1 MKGKVLKSTGS
12 WYMVETEDG
21 QLLDCRLK
29 GKFRLDDLDTTNP
42 VSVGDEVMVSD
53 QEDIDAN
60 VITEVLPRQNYIVR
74 QSPKQSA
81 QRHIIASNID
91 QALLIVTVA
100 KPRTSSGFIDRF
112 LVTAE
117 AYDIPTHIA
126 FNKQDALTEKEQ
138 KKQQSIASIYED
150 IGYHVYYTSVPQEQN
165 ISMIHELLKG
175 STTLLSGHS
184 GVGKSTIINSIYPDL
199 NLRTK
204 EISKKVKKGMHTTT
218 FVEMHALPDDAYII
232 DTPGIKEFGLTDMEA
247 AEVSGYFPEMRERLD
262 NCQFND
268 CLHMNEPGCAV
279 KEAVENDS
287 ISEERYHNYLSIVE
301 NLLEEEK
308 Y

>member
-12 WYMVETEDG
+12 WYTVETDDG
-21 QLLDCRLK
+21 LLLDCRLK
-29 GKFRLDDLDTTNP
+29 GKFRLSDIDTTNP
-42 VSVGDEVMVSD
+42 VSVGDDVIVSD
-53 QEDIDAN
+53 EEDVDAN
-60 VITEVLPRQNYIVR
+60 VITEVLPRQNYIIR

-81 QRHIIASNID
+81 QRHIIASNIE

-100 KPRTSSGFIDRF
+100 KPRTSTGFIDRF

-117 AYDIPTHIA
+117 AYAIPTHIV
-126 FNKQDALTEKEQ
+126 FNKQDALTEKEL
-138 KKQQSIASIYED
+138 KKQQAIATVYEE
-150 IGYHVYYTSVPQEQN
+150 IGYPVYYTSVPREEN
-165 ISMIHELLKG
+165 VETIHELLKG
-175 STTLLSGHS
+175 KTTLLSGHS
-184 GVGKSTIINSIYPDL
+184 GVGKSTIVNSIYPDL

-279 KEAVENDS
+279 KEAVQNGE

-301 NLLEEEK
+301 NLLEDEK

>member
-12 WYMVETEDG
+12 WYTVETDDG
-21 QLLDCRLK
+21 LLLDCRLK
-29 GKFRLDDLDTTNP
+29 GKFRLSDLDTTNP
-42 VSVGDEVMVSD
+42 VSVGDDVIVSD
-53 QEDIDAN
+53 EEDVDAN
-60 VITEVLPRQNYIVR
+60 VITEVLPRQNYIIR

-81 QRHIIASNID
+81 QRHIIASNIE

-100 KPRTSSGFIDRF
+100 KPRTSTGFIDRF

-117 AYDIPTHIA
+117 AYAIPTHIV
-126 FNKQDALTEKEQ
+126 FNKQDALTEKEL
-138 KKQQSIASIYED
+138 KKQQAIAKVYED
-150 IGYHVYYTSVPQEQN
+150 IGYPVYYTSVPQEEN
-165 ISMIHELLKG
+165 VKTIHELLKG
-175 STTLLSGHS
+175 KTTLLSGHS
-184 GVGKSTIINSIYPDL
+184 GVGKSTIVNSIYPDL

-279 KEAVENDS
+279 KEAVQNGE

-301 NLLEEEK
+301 NLLEDEK

>member
-12 WYMVETEDG
+12 WYTVQTENG

-29 GKFRLDDLDTTNP
+29 GKFRLSDLDTTNP
-42 VSVGDEVMVSD
+42 VSVGDDVIVSD
-53 QEDIDAN
+53 EEDMDAN

-100 KPRTSSGFIDRF
+100 KPRTSTGFIDRF

-117 AYDIPTHIA
+117 AYAIPTHIV
-126 FNKQDALTEKEQ
+126 FNKQDALTEKEL
-138 KKQQSIASIYED
+138 KKQQSIAQVYED
-150 IGYHVYYTSVPQEQN
+150 IGYPVYYTSVPEEKN
-165 ISMIHELLKG
+165 VETIHELLKG
-175 STTLLSGHS
+175 KTTLLSGHS

-232 DTPGIKEFGLTDMEA
+232 DTPGIKEFGLTDIEA

-268 CLHMNEPGCAV
+268 CLHMNEPECAV
-279 KEAVENDS
+279 KEAVENGD